1 MADALGLATSER
13 PRTPGPLAL
22 VGGAELGPGNEP
34 QDRLLAEAAAGGP
47 AFVLATA
54 AARHRPELAVANA
67 AGWFAR
73 FGLAVEELPA
83 IGRRQANGAGNAERA
98 RAGRFFY
105 LVGGDPGIV
114 PATLRDTAVWS
125 AVTEAWRSGAALAGS
140 SAGAMALGEW
150 TLTRDRRPGD
160 ANRRAT
166 AGLGLVPGLA
176 VIPHFETFGEGWVA
190 SARDAL
196 PDVTL
201 VGLDER
207 TAAVWTPDGVWRA
220 MGPGGVTVIRS
231 DDTARTA
238 SGGEIDGLP
247 QPGFA

>member
-1 MADALGLATSER
+1 MTAGR
-13 PRTPGPLAL
+13 PRRPGPLAL

-34 QDRLLAEAAAGGP
+34 QDRLLADAANGGP
-47 AFVLATA
+47 AFVIATA

-67 AGWFAR
+67 VGWFAR
-73 FGLAVEELPA
+73 FGLAIEELPA
-83 IGRRQANGAGNAERA
+83 IGRRQANAPGNAKRA
-98 RAGRFFY
+98 RAGHFFY

-114 PATLRDTAVWS
+114 PATLRDTAVWI
-125 AVTEAWRSGAALAGS
+125 AVTGAWRSGAALAGS

-166 AGLGLVPGLA
+166 AGLALVPGLA
-176 VIPHFETFGEGWVA
+176 VIPHFDSFGEGWVP

-196 PDVTL
+196 PVTTL

-207 TAAVWTPDGVWRA
+207 TAAVWTSDGVWRA
-220 MGPGGVTVIRS
+220 MGPGGVTVIRP
-231 DDTARTA
+231 DGAARTA
-238 SGGEIDGLP
+238 SGEEIDGLP
-247 QPGFA
+247 QPRFA